1 MFEDLLINV
10 RVNQDGVRDGI
21 NGVSN
26 AMRGLK
32 NTFGSLNKVIGMGKM
47 YMLAGAM
54 SKMIKSTLDMTETVN
69 LFNVSM
75 GDMAVATNASLLDL
89 SKLSGLDLTNL
100 QDSVATYSL
109 LARSM
114 GMSSVQSSQLSMNTT
129 KLAMDLSSLTNV
141 PIQRVMQDLRSGLL
155 GQSETVYKYGMD
167 VTEAGLKTE
176 AMNQGI
182 SKSVRDMSQ
191 GEKMALR
198 YSTMIRQSG
207 LAQGDFAKT
216 IEVPANQ
223 LRILSDRFVT
233 LGRSIGSIFIPII
246 GALLPYLNAL
256 VSILTDV
263 ANAIASFF
271 GFKAPE
277 VENITN
283 SAVGGIGD
291 VKDGLDGATGS
302 AGKTTKALKEMKK
315 ATMGFDELNILP
327 DPKSDNGS
335 KAGGGAGGGGDSIL
349 PTFEMP
355 SYDSLTS
362 GIKQVSDDIKKTIL
376 DVISAV
382 DFQPLINS
390 LSGLWDNTQPIL
402 ENLTIALSWL
412 WDEIL
417 VPLGQWTIG
426 EALPA
431 FFDVLSSALTVL
443 NPLLEVVGE
452 LFKDFWDSTLQPIA
466 SFAGDVFVQFLKD
479 TSDAL
484 LVVGDWMSNN
494 KDTVRTIT
502 ELVIGFMV
510 AWNVLKLLGFIS
522 QCGGVVAALSQVTVA
537 VVGGTIAKI
546 ADNVVMVAAG
556 AKYLWLTGLKI
567 AHAVATTAVTV
578 ATAIWTTVCTIATA
592 VTTALGVAFA
602 FLTSPI
608 GLVIL
613 AIVAVIAI
621 GVLLYKNWDVIK
633 EFAIT
638 TWNKIVENIKSA
650 FNGIKEWFA
659 KIFKDV
665 WNAITSVFSAVGS
678 FFGGIWATIKGIFTS
693 IGSSIGDAIGG
704 AFKTVVN
711 AIITF
716 AEKTINGFINAING
730 AIGLI
735 NKIPGVEISTIQ
747 TLSIPKLARGGMV
760 DGGGMFQAG
769 ENGKAEMIGNYQ
781 GKTTVMP
788 LENTSFVNSMANAV
802 YGAVKSAIPSTKSD
816 TNDYPSELILQVGS
830 TEFGRVAIN
839 SINKITKQEGR
850 LALNI

>member
-26 AMRGLK
+26 AMRGLG
-32 NTFGSLNKVIGMGKM
+32 NTLGGLKKLMGVGSM
-47 YMLAGAM
+47 YMLAGGMA
-54 SKMIKSTLDMTETVN
+54 KVIKSTLDMTETVN

-75 GDMAVATNASLLDL
+75 GDMAVATNDSLLDL
-89 SKLSGLDLTNL
+89 SKLSGLDVTNL
-100 QDSVATYSL
+100 QDAVGMYSL

-114 GMSSVQSSQLSMNTT
+114 GMSSVQSSQLSTNTT
-129 KLAMDLSSLTNV
+129 KLATDLSSLTNV

-207 LAQGDFAKT
+207 LAQGDFAST

-233 LGRSIGSIFIPII
+233 LGRSIGSIFIPIL

-277 VENITN
+277 VENTTK

-291 VKDGLDGATGS
+291 VTDGLDGATGS

-327 DPKSDNGS
+327 DPKSDNDSNAG
-335 KAGGGAGGGGDSIL
+335 AGGGAGVGGNSIL

-362 GIKQVSDDIKKTIL
+362 GIKQVSDDIKNTIL

-382 DFQPLINS
+382 DFQPLIDS
-390 LSGLWDNTQPIL
+390 LSGLWDSAQPIL
-402 ENLTIALSWL
+402 DTLTNALSWL

-417 VPLGQWTIG
+417 VPLGQWTI
-426 EALPA
+426 EDALPA
-431 FFDVLSSALTVL
+431 FFNLLAGALDVLSPILEAFSTTGQWLWDNFLAPIAEWTGGVIVDVL
-443 NPLLEVVGE
+443 NGLADE
-452 LFKDFWDSTLQPIA
+452 LSSI
-466 SFAGDVFVQFLKD
+466 
-479 TSDAL
+479 
-484 LVVGDWMSNN
+484 GDWMSDNMPVMEN
-494 KDTVRTIT
+494 LALIIT
-502 ELVIGFMV
+502 SIGV
-510 AWNVLKLLGFIS
+510 AIGIVKVAMGIHAAIMAIW
-522 QCGGVVAALSQVTVA
+522 GGV
-537 VVGGTIAKI
+537 
-546 ADNVVMVAAG
+546 M
-556 AKYLWLTGLKI
+556 W
-567 AHAVATTAVTV
+567 VATYG
-578 ATAIWTTVCTIATA
+578 
-592 VTTALGVAFA
+592 TTALGVAM
-602 FLTSPI
+602 LSVSWPI
-608 GLVIL
+608 VLIIA
-613 AIVAVIAI
+613 AIAAVIAI
-621 GVLLYKNWDVIK
+621 VLLLIKNWDWVKEVAINVFTTIK
-633 EFAIT
+633 EFIGNACASIGEFFSGL
-638 TWNKIVENIKSA
+638 WDGIVFVFSVVGTFFTDAFTGA
-650 FNGIKEWFA
+650 FNGVKKA
-659 KIFKDV
+659 
-665 WNAITSVFSAVGS
+665 FSSIGS
-678 FFGGIWATIKGIFTS
+678 FFSGIWNGIKSVFGGVADWFGGIFTKAWTAVKKVFS
-693 IGSSIGDAIGG
+693 TGGKIFDGIKDGILNGLKSVINGLIGG
-704 AFKTVVN
+704 
-711 AIITF
+711 
-716 AEKTINGFINAING
+716 
-730 AIGLI
+730 I
-735 NKIPGVEISTIQ
+735 NKIISIPFNGINWALGKIKNISILGNKPFGWIDTINVP
-747 TLSIPKLARGGMV
+747 SIPKLARGGMV

-816 TNDYPSELILQVGS
+816 NNDYPSELILQVGS